1 MANTSQKIP
10 VTIITG
16 FLGSGKTT
24 LIHQIA
30 RNANG
35 RRLAII
41 VNEFG
46 ELGMDGEILKGNDCG
61 CEEENILELSNGCL
75 CCTVQEEFLPTMLQ
89 LMERKDQI
97 DHIIIETSGLALPKP
112 LVRAFN
118 WPDLKPQIT
127 VDAVVTVVD
136 AVGQATGEICDRAK
150 VQEQRLA
157 DESLDHESS
166 IEELFEDQLACADL
180 IIMTKSDLIEETQFN
195 EVRTIIQNKVDTNI
209 KIISGVKGDIPVDIL
224 LGLNM
229 KSEDFVEE
237 KHSHHEVHHHHHHD
251 HHHHDHKHD
260 HHHEHNHD
268 HGHHH
273 HHDHDHDHHHHH
285 DHDHD
290 ETINSLVVEIKAPH
304 TPKQLVKVL
313 GELVA
318 EFEIYRIKG
327 IIHVPNKPMR
337 MIVQGV
343 ANRFENYFDRKWK
356 EGEHKAT
363 RLVIIGEKLE
373 ETTLMNAI
381 ENKLTVTA

>member
-1 MANTSQKIP
+1 MITTSKKIP

-24 LIHQIA
+24 LIHQLA
-30 RNANG
+30 KNANG

-61 CEEENILELSNGCL
+61 CDEENILELSNGCL

-127 VDAVVTVVD
+127 VDAVVTAVD
-136 AVGQATGEICDRAK
+136 CVGQATGEICDREK
-150 VQEQRLA
+150 VQAQRLA
-157 DESLDHESS
+157 DDSLDHESS
-166 IEELFEDQLACADL
+166 IEELFEDQLSCADL
-180 IIMTKSDLIEETQFN
+180 IIMTKSDLVDKVKYEE
-195 EVRTIIQNKVDTNI
+195 VSGVIQKKVGSNI
-209 KIISGVKGDIPVDIL
+209 KLISAVKGDIPVDVL
-224 LGLNM
+224 LGLDS
-229 KSEDFVEE
+229 KSEDFIEK
-237 KHSHHEVHHHHHHD
+237 KHSHHEA
-251 HHHHDHKHD
+251 
-260 HHHEHNHD
+260 
-268 HGHHH
+268 HHH
-273 HHDHDHDHHHHH
+273 HHDHDHDHDHH

-290 ETINSLVVEIKAPH
+290 ETINSLVIEVKVPH
-304 TPKQLVKVL
+304 EPKQLVKVL
-313 GELVA
+313 EELVG

-327 IIHVPNKPMR
+327 IINVPNKPMR

-343 ANRFENYFDRKWK
+343 ASRFENYFDRPWK
-356 EGEHKAT
+356 EGEFRAT
-363 RLVIIGEKLE
+363 RLVIIGEELE
-373 ETTLMNAI
+373 EKSILEAI
-381 ENKLTVTA
+381 ESRLSVTA

>member
-1 MANTSQKIP
+1 MHANKIP

-30 RNANG
+30 KNSNG

-46 ELGMDGEILKGNDCG
+46 ELVMDGEILKGNDCG
-61 CEEENILELSNGCL
+61 CEEDNILELSNGCL

-136 AVGQATGEICDRAK
+136 SVGQATGEICDRAK

-157 DESLDHESS
+157 DDSLDHESS
-166 IEELFEDQLACADL
+166 IEELFEDQLSCADL
-180 IIMTKSDLIEETQFN
+180 ILMTKSDLIDETEFN
-195 EVRTIIQNKVDTNI
+195 VVRGIIQNKVGDEI
-209 KIISGVKGDIPVDIL
+209 KIISAVKGDVPVDVL
-224 LGLNM
+224 LGLDA
-229 KSEDFVEE
+229 KSEDFIEE
-237 KHSHHEVHHHHHHD
+237 KHSHHETH
-251 HHHHDHKHD
+251 
-260 HHHEHNHD
+260 
-268 HGHHH
+268 HHH
-273 HHDHDHDHHHHH
+273 HHDHDHHHGHDHDHDHDHHHH

-290 ETINSLVVEIKAPH
+290 ETINSLVLEVKALH
-304 TPKQLVKVL
+304 TPKQLIQAL
-313 GELVA
+313 EALVA
-318 EFEIYRIKG
+318 NFEIYRIKG
-327 IIHVPNKPMR
+327 IINVPNKPMR

-343 ANRFENYFDRKWK
+343 AHRFENYFDRKWK
-356 EGEHKAT
+356 EGELRAT
-363 RLVIIGEKLE
+363 RLVIIGEKLQE
-373 ETTLMNAI
+373 DELLEAI
-381 ENKLTVTA
+381 ENKLSVTA

>member
-1 MANTSQKIP
+1 MLTKKIP

-30 RNANG
+30 KNANG

-46 ELGMDGEILKGNDCG
+46 ELGMDGEILKGDDNCG

-136 AVGQATGEICDRAK
+136 AVGQATGEICNRAK
-150 VQEQRLA
+150 VQQQRLE
-157 DESLDHESS
+157 DDSLDHESS
-166 IEELFEDQLACADL
+166 IEELFEDQLSCADL
-180 IIMTKSDLIEETQFN
+180 IIMTKADLVDTATFN
-195 EVRTIIQNKVDTNI
+195 EVSDIIQNKVGSNI
-209 KIISGVKGDIPVDIL
+209 KLIPAVKGNIPVDVL
-224 LGLNM
+224 LGLDA
-229 KSEDFVEE
+229 KSEDFIEE
-237 KHSHHEVHHHHHHD
+237 KHSHHED
-251 HHHHDHKHD
+251 H
-260 HHHEHNHD
+260 
-268 HGHHH
+268 HHH
-273 HHDHDHDHHHHH
+273 HHDHDHDHSHEGEHHHHH

-290 ETINSLVVEIKAPH
+290 ETINSIVITVEAPH
-304 TPKQLVKVL
+304 TPKTLIKAL
-313 GELVA
+313 EELVA
-318 EFEIYRIKG
+318 EFEIYRMKG
-327 IIHVPNKPMR
+327 IIHVPGKPMR

-343 ANRFENYFDRKWK
+343 ASRFENYFDRKWK
-356 EGEHKAT
+356 ENELQAT
-363 RLVIIGEKLE
+363 RLVIIGEQLVEGDLLKALE
-373 ETTLMNAI
+373 S
-381 ENKLTVTA
+381 KLTITV

>member
-1 MANTSQKIP
+1 MLTNKIP

-30 RNANG
+30 KNANG

-89 LMERKDQI
+89 LMERKDEI

-136 AVGQATGEICDRAK
+136 SVGQATGEICDRAK

-157 DESLDHESS
+157 DDSLDHESS
-166 IEELFEDQLACADL
+166 IEELFEDQLSCADL
-180 IIMTKSDLIEETQFN
+180 IIMTKSDLVDEAQFN
-195 EVRTIIQNKVDTNI
+195 EVSTIIQKKVGNQI
-209 KIISGVKGDIPVDIL
+209 KLISAVKGDIPVDVL
-224 LGLNM
+224 LGLDA
-229 KSEDFVEE
+229 KSEDFIEE
-237 KHSHHEVHHHHHHD
+237 KHSHHEA
-251 HHHHDHKHD
+251 
-260 HHHEHNHD
+260 
-268 HGHHH
+268 HHH
-273 HHDHDHDHHHHH
+273 HHDHDHEDHHY

-290 ETINSLVVEIKAPH
+290 ETINSLVLAIKARH
-304 TPKQLVKVL
+304 TPKQLIKVL
-313 GELVA
+313 EELVA

-327 IIHVPNKPMR
+327 IIDVPNKPMR

-343 ANRFENYFDRKWK
+343 ASRFENYFDRKWK
-356 EGEHKAT
+356 EGETRGT
-363 RLVIIGEKLE
+363 RLVIIGEKLVE
-373 ETTLMNAI
+373 SELEKAI
-381 ENKLTVTA
+381 ESKLTLTV

>member
-1 MANTSQKIP
+1 MAIHTHKIP

-30 RNANG
+30 KNANG

-61 CEEENILELSNGCL
+61 CDEENILELSNGCL
-75 CCTVQEEFLPTMLQ
+75 CCTVQEEFLPTMLE

-112 LVRAFN
+112 LVKAFN

-136 AVGQATGEICDRAK
+136 SVGQATGEICDRAR
-150 VQEQRLA
+150 VQAQRLE
-157 DESLDHESS
+157 DDSLDHESS
-166 IEELFEDQLACADL
+166 IEELFEDQLSCADL
-180 IIMTKSDLIEETQFN
+180 IIMTKSDLIDEEKYK
-195 EVRTIIQNKVDTNI
+195 EVSDIIQNKVGSQI
-209 KIISGVKGDIPVDIL
+209 KLISAVKGDIPVDVL
-224 LGLNM
+224 LGIGA
-229 KSEDFVEE
+229 KSEDYIDQ
-237 KHSHHEVHHHHHHD
+237 KHSHHEAH
-251 HHHHDHKHD
+251 
-260 HHHEHNHD
+260 
-268 HGHHH
+268 HHH
-273 HHDHDHDHHHHH
+273 HHDHDHDHDHPH

-290 ETINSLVVEIKAPH
+290 ETINSIVITVEAPH
-304 TPKQLVKVL
+304 TPKALIKVL
-313 GELVA
+313 EKMVA
-318 EFEIYRIKG
+318 DFEVYRIKG
-327 IIHVPNKPMR
+327 IIEVPGKPMR

-356 EGEHKAT
+356 EGELRAT

-373 ETTLMNAI
+373 EASILKYI
-381 ENKLTVTA
+381 EAQLTVTA

>member
-1 MANTSQKIP
+1 MLTNKIP

-30 RNANG
+30 KNANG

-136 AVGQATGEICDRAK
+136 SVGQATGEICDRAK
-150 VQEQRLA
+150 VQEHRLA
-157 DESLDHESS
+157 DDSLDHESS
-166 IEELFEDQLACADL
+166 IEELFEDQLSCADL
-180 IIMTKSDLIEETQFN
+180 VIMTKSDLVDGEKFN
-195 EVRTIIQNKVDTNI
+195 EVRDIIQKKIGNQI
-209 KIISGVKGDIPVDIL
+209 KIISGVKGNIPVDVL
-224 LGLNM
+224 LGLDA
-229 KSEDFVEE
+229 KSEDFIEE
-237 KHSHHEVHHHHHHD
+237 KHSHHEAHHHHHD
-251 HHHHDHKHD
+251 HDHDH
-260 HHHEHNHD
+260 

-273 HHDHDHDHHHHH
+273 HHDHDHDHHHH

-290 ETINSLVVEIKAPH
+290 DTINSLVLPVKVPH
-304 TPKQLVKVL
+304 TPKQLIKAL
-313 GELVA
+313 EELVA

-327 IIHVPNKPMR
+327 FIDVPNKPMR

-343 ANRFENYFDRKWK
+343 ASRFENYFDRKWK
-356 EGEHKAT
+356 DGETRGT
-363 RLVIIGEKLE
+363 RLVIIGEQLVESDLE
-373 ETTLMNAI
+373 RAI

>member
-1 MANTSQKIP
+1 MTTSTFKKIP

-30 RNANG
+30 RNADG

-136 AVGQATGEICDRAK
+136 SVGQATGEICDRAK

-157 DESLDHESS
+157 DDSLDHESS
-166 IEELFEDQLACADL
+166 IEELFEDQLSCADL

-195 EVRTIIQNKVDTNI
+195 EVRTIIQKKVDDNI
-209 KIISGVKGDIPVDIL
+209 KIISGVKGDIPVDVL

-229 KSEDFVEE
+229 KSEDFIEE
-237 KHSHHEVHHHHHHD
+237 KHSHHEA
-251 HHHHDHKHD
+251 
-260 HHHEHNHD
+260 
-268 HGHHH
+268 HHH

-285 DHDHD
+285 HHHHEHDHD
-290 ETINSLVVEIKAPH
+290 ETINSLVLEIKAPH
-304 TPKQLVKVL
+304 TPKQLVKAL

-356 EGEHKAT
+356 EGELKAT

-381 ENKLTVTA
+381 ENKLTVTV